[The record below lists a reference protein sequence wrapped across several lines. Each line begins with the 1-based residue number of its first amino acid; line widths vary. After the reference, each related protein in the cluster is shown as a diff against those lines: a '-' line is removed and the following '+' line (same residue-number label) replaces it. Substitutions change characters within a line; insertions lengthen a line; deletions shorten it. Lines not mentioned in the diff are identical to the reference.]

1 MDRKG
6 FKNRMKQYKKA
17 REENPGLK
25 YWEWKSIPKYDEGTS
40 GVLDK
45 NKVYNRVKGDL
56 IGNIDYS
63 IVDAI
68 GQYLF
73 NEDSTVDE
81 YIKTIK
87 SAKDKYSNYNQNE
100 LDSLVTD
107 AHKKYL
113 KYLRASKDR
122 SKTSPEYKD
131 YSEKFDASRANF
143 IMTHEDA
150 KDLYLGLPQR
160 SNTVIQ
166 SKYKPSV
173 GDTSQTYYTFTPLQH
188 ETAFQKPIVDAYNNM
203 LQNKVFKVVDDG
215 KFLGLSI
222 STPEIEN
229 ADSNVIDI
237 PKQNRAV
244 AKIPLFG
251 SATVSTGVDPNKGQ
265 YVSVYDVWD
274 YNTAI
279 ANKHGDNVGKYIGG
293 TPFELYDRIYLDDY
307 YGVNSQP
314 NKGDYYA
321 GYLPEVKVTPKKYA
335 EGSQVE
341 PDPLDVLERSRPK
354 VAGIPINDRPLSGTD
369 PLGELYLNL
378 VSGNAVRKAVA
389 NGVNGMVRKSFY
401 NNYKELLKAGWNRQR
416 AYDYASPELAI
427 DVLPGIAK
435 GFDYTLKGANYTH
448 AIEDFVK

>member
-1 MDRKG
+1 MDREG
-6 FKNRMKQYKKA
+6 FRNRLKQYKKA

-25 YWEWKSIPKYDEGTS
+25 YWEWKDIPKYGGGTD

-56 IGNIDYS
+56 IGHVDYS
-63 IVDAI
+63 IMDAI
-68 GQYLF
+68 RQYLF

-81 YIKTIK
+81 YKETIK
-87 SAKDKYSNYNQNE
+87 SAKDKNSNYDQNQ
-100 LDSLVTD
+100 LDSLATD

-113 KYLRASKDR
+113 KYLRASRDR
-122 SKTSPEYKD
+122 SKASPEYKD

-143 IMTHEDA
+143 IITHEDA

-160 SNTVIQ
+160 NNTVIQ
-166 SKYKPSV
+166 SKHKPSV

-188 ETAFQKPIVDAYNNM
+188 EKAFQKPIVDAYNNM

-314 NKGDYYA
+314 NKGDYY
-321 GYLPEVKVTPKKYA
+321 GGFLPEITVTPTKYA
-335 EGSQVE
+335 EG
-341 PDPLDVLERSRPK
+341 
-354 VAGIPINDRPLSGTD
+354 
-369 PLGELYLNL
+369 GEVKLN
-378 VSGNAVRKAVA
+378 
-389 NGVNGMVRKSFY
+389 
-401 NNYKELLKAGWNRQR
+401 
-416 AYDYASPELAI
+416 P
-427 DVLPGIAK
+427 
-435 GFDYTLKGANYTH
+435 YTLLWN
-448 AIEDFVK
+448 